1 MMTTKTIR
9 IILNVSGAKKDAHD
23 FDRTLR
29 NVGATADRV
38 NGQLNTLSATIL
50 GIFSARQ
57 LINYADSWTI
67 VGNKIRQASASL
79 EEYAALQARVFEIA
93 QSGRSDI
100 EGVALSFQR
109 IDNSVKEFGY
119 SQADVL
125 DVVDGLTKA
134 LKSNG
139 QTAQE
144 VSSVLVQLSQ
154 AFAKGRLDGDELRSV
169 MEASLPISRAI
180 AKEFGVNVGQLKD
193 LGEQGKLVSETVFK
207 GLIKALPE
215 FQAAFDKS
223 IPTIAD
229 SFTILNNSAK
239 QMVGTFN
246 ELSGAGAGLSSL
258 IVDLSNA
265 FDELSLLMASG
276 ALSEFGDIFVQQ
288 ILVTRTAFDNFSE
301 ETGIT
306 LEKTK
311 MAAEAWSHEI
321 SKFLSDAF
329 LNAIP
334 NIKSFVQ
341 IMTVELAVAKDKA
354 AAFADIIFS
363 FDNQDEKEKRLKEAF
378 DNIDKLR
385 LEVIDGIVQQNE
397 TEKQISEQGVQRAKI
412 KRAEYLAELEF
423 NKELLK
429 VERER
434 TAVVP
439 PDKALAK
446 QKAANVKG
454 ENKFDKILE
463 DSIFQ
468 SDLLT
473 AELSNE
479 NKIIE
484 NALNSR
490 LDIYKQYGAKLY
502 DYTTTEYDRRIAQ
515 IEIQAATD
523 KTRAQ
528 EKLSENLASNQ
539 ERLQKILQDN
549 VISEVAKE
557 EAIRAIREQNL
568 LNKQAYEQT
577 LTEIEASAANERY
590 IAKLEE
596 AQKESDLQRMVQDI
610 YLDTANTALGA
621 LSKIFKGSKGLAKGI
636 RLVQAGISAFQAY
649 ANYTAAAAAS
659 VAPPP
664 LGLGPLGGAG
674 LAAAYKTAS
683 VVVPAAI
690 MAGAAAETFAGG
702 GGGSSGIGSGGS
714 SSTAAPQLPQAP
726 ETVQSLSIVGNE
738 DIVRQLEELTA
749 SDAQIPARIMLRYLN
764 SIEAAKRIGA

>member
-1 MMTTKTIR
+1 MTTKTIR

-29 NVGATADRV
+29 GVGNTADTI
-38 NGQLNTLSATIL
+38 NSKLNVLSGTIA

-57 LINYADSWTI
+57 LIQYADSWTI
-67 VGNKIRQASASL
+67 VGNKIRQASGSL

-109 IDNSVKEFGY
+109 IDNAVKEFGY
-119 SQADVL
+119 NQSDVL

-144 VSSVLVQLSQ
+144 VSSVLIQLSQ

-229 SFTILNNSAK
+229 SFTIANNSAK
-239 QMVGTFN
+239 RMVGTFN
-246 ELSGAGAGLSSL
+246 ELTGVGEQFSSL
-258 IVDLSNA
+258 IVDLSKA
-265 FDELSLLMASG
+265 FDELSVLMASG
-276 ALSEFGDIFVQQ
+276 ALSEFGDIFIQQ
-288 ILVTRTAFDNFSE
+288 IAVTRTAFDTFSE
-301 ETGIT
+301 DTGIT

-311 MAAEAWSHEI
+311 LSAEAWSEEV
-321 SKFLSDAF
+321 SKLLSDAF

-341 IMTVELAVAKDKA
+341 ILTVELAVAKDKA
-354 AAFADIIFS
+354 AAFGDVIFS
-363 FDNQDEKEKRLKEAF
+363 FGNQEEKEKRLKEAF
-378 DNIDKLR
+378 ANIDKIR
-385 LEVIDGIVQQNE
+385 LEVIDGILQQNE
-397 TEKQISEQGVQRAKI
+397 LEKTISEEGVKRSNI
-412 KRAEYLAELEF
+412 KKLEYLAELEF
-423 NKELLK
+423 QKELLK
-429 VERER
+429 TERER
-434 TAVVP
+434 TAVSP

-454 ENKFDKILE
+454 EGKFDKILE
-463 DSIFQ
+463 DSIFR

-473 AELSNE
+473 SELSNE
-479 NKIIE
+479 NDIIR
-484 NALNSR
+484 NSLNNR
-490 LDIYKQYGAKLY
+490 INIYKQYGATLNNVWAS
-502 DYTTTEYDRRIAQ
+502 EYERRIAQ
-515 IEIQAATD
+515 IEIQAATE
-523 KTRAQ
+523 KAKAQ
-528 EKLSENLASNQ
+528 EQLSTDLASNQ
-539 ERLQKILQDN
+539 ERLQKILEDETY
-549 VISEVAKE
+549 SEVAKE
-557 EAIRAIREQNL
+557 EAIKQIREQNL
-568 LNKQAYEQT
+568 LNKQVYEQT
-577 LTEIEASAANERY
+577 LSEIEAQARAQREQAAIDETQRS
-590 IAKLEE
+590 IAM
-596 AQKESDLQRMVQDI
+596 QQQI
-610 YLDTANTALGA
+610 QNTYLDTAQIGLGA
-621 LSKIFKGSKGLAKGI
+621 LVNLIGGSKKAGKAL
-636 RLVQAGISAFQAY
+636 RLVQAGISAFQVY
-649 ANYTAAAAAS
+649 ANHEAAAAQILATPPGPVLNPS
-659 VAPPP
+659 LVA
-664 LGLGPLGGAG
+664 
-674 LAAAYKTAS
+674 LAAATSTKGKISA
-683 VVVPAAI
+683 AAI
-690 MAGAAAETFAGG
+690 MAAAAAETFAGG
-702 GGGSSGIGSGGS
+702 GSSSSIGSAGSSTS
-714 SSTAAPQLPQAP
+714 AAPQLPQAP

>member
-38 NGQLNTLSATIL
+38 NGKLNTLSATIL

-144 VSSVLVQLSQ
+144 VSSVLIQLSQ

-229 SFTILNNSAK
+229 SFTIANNSAK

-246 ELSGAGAGLSSL
+246 ELTGAGAGLSSL

-288 ILVTRTAFDNFSE
+288 ILVTQTAFDNFSE
-301 ETGIT
+301 DTGIT

-311 MAAEAWSHEI
+311 MSAEAWSHEI
-321 SKFLSDAF
+321 TKFLSDAF

-363 FDNQDEKEKRLKEAF
+363 FDNQDEKEKKLKERF
-378 DNIDKLR
+378 DNIDKIR
-385 LEVIDGIVQQNE
+385 LEVIDSILQQNE

-412 KRAEYLAELEF
+412 KRAEYLLELEF

-434 TAVVP
+434 TAVSP

-454 ENKFDKILE
+454 ENKFDKLLE

-473 AELSNE
+473 SELSNE
-479 NKIIE
+479 NDIIQ

-490 LDIYKQYGAKLY
+490 ISIYKKYGATLNNVWAS
-502 DYTTTEYDRRIAQ
+502 EYERRIAQ
-515 IEIQAATD
+515 IEIQAEAE

-528 EKLSENLASNQ
+528 EQLSNDLASNQ
-539 ERLQKILQDN
+539 ERLQKILEN
-549 VISEVAKE
+549 ETYSEVAKE
-557 EAIRAIREQNL
+557 EAIKSLREQNL
-568 LNKQAYEQT
+568 LNKQVYEQT
-577 LTEIEASAANERY
+577 LTEIEAQARAQREQAAIEETQRS
-590 IAKLEE
+590 IAM
-596 AQKESDLQRMVQDI
+596 QQQI
-610 YLDTANTALGA
+610 QNTYLDTAQIGLGA
-621 LSKIFKGSKGLAKGI
+621 LVNLIGGSKKAGKAL
-636 RLVQAGISAFQAY
+636 RLVQAGISAFQVY
-649 ANYTAAAAAS
+649 ANHEAAAAQILATPPGPILNPTL
-659 VAPPP
+659 VA
-664 LGLGPLGGAG
+664 
-674 LAAAYKTAS
+674 LAAATSTKGKVSA
-683 VVVPAAI
+683 AAI
-690 MAGAAAETFAGG
+690 MAAAAAETFS
-702 GGGSSGIGSGGS
+702 GGGSSGIGSAGGS
-714 SSTAAPQLPQAP
+714 STSVAPQLPQAP

-738 DIVRQLEELTA
+738 DILKQLEELTA

>member
-1 MMTTKTIR
+1 MTTKTIR

-23 FDRTLR
+23 FDRSLR
-29 NVGATADRV
+29 GVGTTADT
-38 NGQLNTLSATIL
+38 LNSKLNVLSGTIA

-57 LINYADSWTI
+57 LIQYADSWTI

-79 EEYAALQARVFEIA
+79 EEYAALQARVFDIA

-229 SFTILNNSAK
+229 SFTVLNNSAK
-239 QMVGTFN
+239 RMVGTFN
-246 ELSGAGAGLSSL
+246 EMTGAGAGLSSL
-258 IVDLSNA
+258 IVDLSDA
-265 FDELSLLMASG
+265 FDELSVLMASG

-288 ILVTRTAFDNFSE
+288 ILVTRTAFDGFAE
-301 ETGIT
+301 DTGIT
-306 LEKTK
+306 LEKTR
-311 MAAEAWSHEI
+311 MAAEAWSEEI
-321 SKFLSDAF
+321 SKLLSDAF

-341 IMTVELAVAKDKA
+341 IMTVELAAAKDKA
-354 AAFADIIFS
+354 FAFSDIIFS
-363 FDNQDEKEKRLKEAF
+363 IGNQEEKEKRIKEAF
-378 DNIDKLR
+378 DNIDKVR
-385 LEVIDGIVQQNE
+385 LDVLDSILQQNE
-397 TEKQISEQGVQRAKI
+397 TEKQISEQGIQRARI
-412 KRAEYLAELEF
+412 KKAEYLAELEF

-434 TAVVP
+434 TATEAP
-439 PDKALAK
+439 NKALAK
-446 QKAANVKG
+446 QKAVNAKG
-454 ENKFDKILE
+454 EDKFDKILE

-468 SDLLT
+468 SELLT
-473 AELSNE
+473 SGLASE
-479 NKIIE
+479 NAIIE
-484 NALNSR
+484 NALKNR
-490 LDIYKQYGAKLY
+490 LTIYKQYGATLN
-502 DYTTTEYDRRIAQ
+502 DVWASEYDRRIAQ
-515 IEIQAATD
+515 IEIQTEAE
-523 KTRAQ
+523 KTKAQ
-528 EKLSENLASNQ
+528 EKFTGDLASNQ
-539 ERLQKILQDN
+539 ERLQKILESEKY
-549 VISEVAKE
+549 SEVAKE
-557 EAIRAIREQNL
+557 EAIKAIREQNK
-568 LNKQAYEQT
+568 LNKQTYEQE
-577 LTEIEASAANERY
+577 LFEIESEARAQREQAAIDETNRS
-590 IAKLEE
+590 IAM
-596 AQKESDLQRMVQDI
+596 QQQI
-610 YLDTANTALGA
+610 QNTYLDTAQIGLSALINLIG
-621 LSKIFKGSKGLAKGI
+621 GSKKAGKAL
-636 RLVQAGISAFQAY
+636 RLVQAGISAFQVY
-649 ANYTAAAAAS
+649 ANHEAAAAQILATPPGPILNPS
-659 VAPPP
+659 LVA
-664 LGLGPLGGAG
+664 
-674 LAAAYKTAS
+674 LAAATSLKGKISA
-683 VVVPAAI
+683 AAI
-690 MAGAAAETFAGG
+690 MAGAAAETFTG
-702 GGGSSGIGSGGS
+702 GGGSSGIGVSGS
-714 SSTAAPQLPQAP
+714 SSAAAPQMPKAP

-738 DIVRQLEELTA
+738 DIVKQLRELTE
-749 SDAQIPARIMLRYLN
+749 SDAQIPARLMLRYLN